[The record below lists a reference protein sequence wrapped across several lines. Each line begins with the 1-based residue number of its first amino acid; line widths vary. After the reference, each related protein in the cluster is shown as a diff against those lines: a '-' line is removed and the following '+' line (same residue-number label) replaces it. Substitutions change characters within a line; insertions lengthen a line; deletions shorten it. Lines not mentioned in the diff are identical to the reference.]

1 MLDISLP
8 IVENNKISS
17 TFLKCNSKLIKENY
31 KQFELLNSDKEKFLL
46 LEKLW
51 KTKLKINLVPSENW
65 KQLDFKSEKDK
76 TFFLLK
82 WQR

>member
-8 IVENNKISS
+8 IIENKKISS

-31 KQFELLNSDKEKFLL
+31 AQFKLLNSNKEKFLL

-51 KTKLKINLVPSENW
+51 KTKLKINLTPSENW
-65 KQLDFKSEKDK
+65 KQLDFRSEKDK
-76 TFFLLK
+76 TLFLLK